1 MKAGESVAVALF
13 VNNSYTG
20 DYISAL
26 GTQVDATH
34 TSATR
39 ITVTTS
45 LADVTLKNGVMTVK
59 TGSSAPYVVADE
71 FNSYI
76 VKTGASASV
85 DTLVLDTTNTFG
97 AAGSEGVLG
106 SSSYAIVITDSNN
119 YVTALYVV
127 DVA

>member
-1 MKAGESVAVALF
+1 M
-13 VNNSYTG
+13 
-20 DYISAL
+20 
-26 GTQVDATH
+26 
-34 TSATR
+34 
-39 ITVTTS
+39 
-45 LADVTLKNGVMTVK
+45 TLKNGVMTVK

-76 VKTGASASV
+76 VKTGTSASV